1 MGAQKKIERISECSL
16 HNQEEVHMFFILSV
30 LVAIGSA
37 IAWRSARKGGV
48 SSQLSRGSSAIFG
61 AAAVIFTLLAFGQTI
76 TVVPAGYVGVVDF
89 FGTVSQ
95 NTLKAGINVIN
106 PLARVVKFSV
116 KTEELKET
124 MDVPSKEGLTVQL
137 EISALF
143 HLNPEKAAEVY
154 KSVGENYVE
163 ILLVP
168 QVRSVS
174 RGVTAGYDARAL
186 YTSEREVLA
195 QMIMSDLEKL
205 VEPRGITIEATP
217 LRRIGLPAGLTA
229 SIEEKLRAEQES
241 QRMQF
246 VLTKEKQEAER
257 KRIEAQGISD
267 FQNIVTRGIS
277 EPLLR
282 WKGIEA
288 TEKIAASQNAKV
300 IIIGAGKDGLPLIL
314 DTK

>member
-1 MGAQKKIERISECSL
+1 
-16 HNQEEVHMFFILSV
+16 MFFILCAIVS
-30 LVAIGSA
+30 IGSF
-37 IAWRSARKGGV
+37 IAWWSARKGAV

-61 AAAVIFTLLAFGQTI
+61 AAGVIFALLAFGQML
-76 TVVPAGYVGVVDF
+76 TVVPAGNVGVVDF

-95 NTLKAGINVIN
+95 NTLKAGINLIN

-116 KTEELKET
+116 QTEELKET

-137 EISALF
+137 EISALY

-154 KSVGENYVE
+154 KSVGENYVQ

-195 QMIMSDLEKL
+195 QMIMADLEKL
-205 VEPRGITIEATP
+205 VAPRGITIEATP

-288 TEKIAASQNAKV
+288 TEKIAGSQNAKV

>member
-1 MGAQKKIERISECSL
+1 MLFLVSILIAVGA
-16 HNQEEVHMFFILSV
+16 F
-30 LVAIGSA
+30 
-37 IAWRSARKGGV
+37 IAWQTSRKSANV
-48 SSQLSRGSSAIFG
+48 NAMSRGSSAIFG
-61 AAAVIFTLLAFGQTI
+61 AATALFGLLAFSQMF
-76 TVVPAGYVGVVDF
+76 TVVPAGNVGVVDF
-89 FGTVSQ
+89 FGNVSD
-95 NTLKAGINVIN
+95 NTLKAGINFVN

-116 KTEELKET
+116 KTEEIKEI

-143 HLNPEKAAEVY
+143 HLNPDKAAQVY
-154 KSVGENYVE
+154 KTIGENYVQI
-163 ILLVP
+163 ILEP
-168 QVRSVS
+168 QFRSVA

-195 QMIMSDLEKL
+195 QMLMKDLEKL

-217 LRRIGLPAGLTA
+217 LRKVGLPPGLSA

-267 FQNIVTRGIS
+267 FQNIVARGIS
-277 EPLLR
+277 DQLLR

-288 TEKIAASQNAKV
+288 TEKLASSPNAKV
-300 IIIGAGKDGLPLIL
+300 VVIGAGKDGLPLIL